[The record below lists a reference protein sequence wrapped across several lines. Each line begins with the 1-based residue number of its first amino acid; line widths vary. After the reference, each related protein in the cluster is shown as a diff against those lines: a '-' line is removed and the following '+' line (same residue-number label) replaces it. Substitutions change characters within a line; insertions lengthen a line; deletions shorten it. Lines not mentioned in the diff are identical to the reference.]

1 MPSSL
6 QLTPLKGITT
16 MPPNATTLLTRLLE
30 EAEARPDALA
40 YAFLPEIGDECIKIT
55 YGELVMRAR
64 AAAAS
69 LAGDLAVDDDGA
81 ARVIL
86 LFPAGIE
93 FMIAFFACLM
103 AGAIAVP
110 VPMVSPKRS
119 QEALANV
126 ASNAQARIVI
136 TSRGNA
142 MKAQACLASTLMLA
156 SLRLTTIEDLEEA
169 GCGDSFSLPAPQ
181 AIALLQYTSGSTG
194 APKGVIIRHE
204 SLAANLQM
212 ICDARGLGANQ
223 TGVSWLPH
231 FHDMGLV
238 LGLLQSLYVGSET
251 WFMSPASFVKRPLRW
266 LQLISGKNNVIAGGP
281 NFTYHLCST
290 RIAADAEAG
299 LDLSSWHSA
308 YNGAER
314 VRDETLRTFH
324 ERFAKVGFQ
333 RSSFRSCYGMAEA
346 TLLASVTKAKQQP
359 RILNLDREKYER
371 GVVCIVA
378 PELPGQAIVSCGPPP
393 QGQKTAI
400 VNPVTCAKCPDGIIG
415 EVWLAG
421 PHLAQ
426 GYWRRPTE
434 SAAVFGSR
442 VAQSDD
448 AAAYFRTGDLGFFLD
463 GEIFIVGRLKEIII
477 VAGRNIY
484 PDDVESKMLPCHE
497 SLQDVAVLSI
507 EMNDSREVL
516 IAMASIGGAERR
528 LFFDSTDTTALLMIA
543 RAMQESITHHFDVAL
558 DHIWFVGPGEIP
570 KTTSGK
576 TRYSEIR
583 SRFREWPASAR
594 TSIMTGMHAVLPS
607 VSEALSS

>member
-1 MPSSL
+1 MRPDTASL
-6 QLTPLKGITT
+6 MI
-16 MPPNATTLLTRLLE
+16 RLQE
-30 EAEARPDALA
+30 NAEARPDALA

-55 YGELVMRAR
+55 NFELVTRAR
-64 AAAAS
+64 SAAAA
-69 LAGDLAVDDDGA
+69 LAADLGADDDGQ

-93 FMIAFFACLM
+93 FLIAFFACLM

-126 ASNAQARIVI
+126 ASNSQARIVI
-136 TSRGNA
+136 TSSANA
-142 MKAQACLASTLMLA
+142 IKAQACLASTPMLA
-156 SLRLTTIEDLEEA
+156 SLRLTTIEDLEES
-169 GCGDSFSLPAPQ
+169 GSGDSFLLSDPQ
-181 AIALLQYTSGSTG
+181 EIALLQYTSGSTG

-204 SLAANLQM
+204 NLTANLKM
-212 ICDARGLGANQ
+212 ICDTIGLGANQ

-238 LGLLQSLYVGSET
+238 LGLLKGVYVGSET
-251 WFMSPASFVKRPLRW
+251 WFMAPASFVKRPLRW
-266 LQLISGKNNVIAGGP
+266 LQLISGKNNVVAGGP
-281 NFTYHLCST
+281 NFTYQLCLK

-314 VRDETLRTFH
+314 VLVETLRAFH
-324 ERFAKVGFQ
+324 DRFGKVGFQ
-333 RSSFRSCYGMAEA
+333 RSSFRPCYGMAET
-346 TLLASVTKAKQQP
+346 TLLAAATKAKQLP
-359 RILNLDREKYER
+359 RILNLDREQYER
-371 GVVCIVA
+371 GVVRIIA
-378 PELPGQAIVSCGPPP
+378 PELPGQGVVSCGHPPN
-393 QGQKTAI
+393 GQVSAI
-400 VNPVTCAKCPDGIIG
+400 VDPVTCVKCADGIIG

-426 GYWRRPTE
+426 GYWRRPIE

-442 VAQSDD
+442 IAQSDD
-448 AAAYFRTGDLGFFLD
+448 AAFYFRTGDLGFFLD

-484 PDDVESKMLPCHE
+484 PDDVVSKMLTCHE
-497 SLQDVAVLSI
+497 CLQDVAVLSV
-507 EMNDSREVL
+507 EMNDSNEVL
-516 IAMASIGGAERR
+516 IGMASIAGPERR
-528 LFFDSTDTTALLMIA
+528 LLFDATDTTALGKIA
-543 RAMQESITHHFDVAL
+543 RAMQESIASHFDVSL

-583 SRFREWPASAR
+583 SRFRERPANAR
-594 TSIMTGMHAVLPS
+594 KSIMIGMHVFDS
-607 VSEALSS
+607 SDSEALSS